1 MRTRSSICLLVL
13 VFFTTGS
20 IQRGVDEAPVAQ
32 DYLGT
37 WSGSWEGAGASGG
50 FEITLEKGEAGLA
63 GSVSVTD
70 PTYKATFKTVA
81 FDGPKMT
88 AKYDFPPDESLEVT
102 LVATFEQKNA
112 KGTWSVIE
120 KSSGAESASGTWTV
134 AKK

>member
-1 MRTRSSICLLVL
+1 MRTRSSINLLVL
-13 VFFTTGS
+13 VFFAIGS
-20 IQRGVDEAPVAQ
+20 IQHGAVGAPVAQ

-37 WSGSWEGAGASGG
+37 WTGSWEGAGASGA
-50 FEITLEKGEAGLA
+50 FEITLEQSEGGLA

-81 FDGPKMT
+81 FDGPNMT

-102 LVATFEQKNA
+102 LVATFEKKTA
-112 KGTWSVIE
+112 KGAWSVIE